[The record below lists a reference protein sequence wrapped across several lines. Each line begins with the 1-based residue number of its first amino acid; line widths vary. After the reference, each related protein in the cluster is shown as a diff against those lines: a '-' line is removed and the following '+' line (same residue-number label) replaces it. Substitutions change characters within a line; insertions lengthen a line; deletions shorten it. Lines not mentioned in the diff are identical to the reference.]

1 MHQRKGAYFKS
12 KNLTHILNR
21 FIRILTLFREKKN
34 NSRNINVWDAGH
46 SHPIFM
52 RGIPVQTKTMR
63 FLANQTCVRN
73 PDQRAQNHSLCNAF
87 NERTYFIFRR
97 ERMGS
102 KRRRVYVLPSHLARF
117 ADHFFV
123 ALVGSFCGIIFRPR
137 WEHVHR
143 LSFVGVGG

>member
-12 KNLTHILNR
+12 KNLTHIPNR
-21 FIRILTLFREKKN
+21 FIRILTLLREKKT

-73 PDQRAQNHSLCNAF
+73 PDQRAKIIPCAMRLTNGHILFLGESGWGVREGECMFSRLTWLASL
-87 NERTYFIFRR
+87 TIFLSRL
-97 ERMGS
+97 S
-102 KRRRVYVLPSHLARF
+102 ARF
-117 ADHFFV
+117 AALFF
-123 ALVGSFCGIIFRPR
+123 ALAGSMFTG
-137 WEHVHR
+137 
-143 LSFVGVGG
+143 